1 MVKSILWGER
11 MIKAETL
18 SKLNLEELIET
29 PFEDLM
35 EVREVP
41 AGEMVVES
49 AEDKV
54 KACFVYK
61 GSVQIVTHTIEGKGL
76 YTYRGKGNIFRVA
89 HSFSDKIKKK
99 IHTDTEYGMDIY
111 PREDSVIVY
120 LPLGEII
127 EMEIEN
133 KEELLKK
140 IILITAE
147 EKLKE
152 SSYFMG
158 RMVYSDEEFI
168 LKALDKMN
176 TIEAS
181 STKEL
186 SRALN
191 MNLRNLQR
199 LLNKLEDMDIIT
211 RKGGRVSIKDLAK
224 FYEYKKKIEE

>member
-1 MVKSILWGER
+1 MV
-11 MIKAETL
+11 KAETL
-18 SKLNLEELIET
+18 SKLNLEELINT

-49 AEDKV
+49 DGDKV
-54 KACFVYK
+54 KACFIYK
-61 GSVQIVTHTIEGKGL
+61 GSVQVVTYTIEGKGV
-76 YTYRGKGNIFRVA
+76 YTYRGTGDIFRVA
-89 HSFSDKIKKK
+89 QSFADKIKKN
-99 IHTDTEYGMDIY
+99 IHTDSEYGTDIY

-120 LPLGEII
+120 LPLGKIM
-127 EMEIEN
+127 EMELEN
-133 KEELLKK
+133 KEEVLKK

-147 EKLKE
+147 EKLRE

-158 RMVYSDEEFI
+158 RLVYSDEEFI
-168 LKALDKMN
+168 LKALDKIK

-181 STKEL
+181 TTKEL

-211 RKGGRVSIKDLAK
+211 REGGRVSIKDLDK
-224 FYEYKKKIEE
+224 FYEYKEKIEK

>member
-1 MVKSILWGER
+1 MV
-11 MIKAETL
+11 KAETL
-18 SKLNLEELIET
+18 SKLNLEELIAT

-35 EVREVP
+35 KVREVP

-54 KACFVYK
+54 KACFISK
-61 GSVQIVTHTIEGKGL
+61 GSVQIVTHTIEGKEV
-76 YTYRGKGNIFRVA
+76 YTYRGAGDIFRAA
-89 HSFSDKIKKK
+89 HSFSDKIKKN
-99 IHTDTEYGMDIY
+99 IHTDVEYGTDIY

-120 LPLGEII
+120 LPLGQIL

-147 EKLKE
+147 EKLRE

-168 LKALDKMN
+168 LKALEKIK

-181 STKEL
+181 TTKEL

-211 RKGGRVSIKDLAK
+211 REGGRVSIKDLDK
-224 FYEYKKKIEE
+224 FDEYKGKIEK